1 MTDSPR
7 DITELMS
14 GYMDGQLSAKEHAL
28 AEVALQT
35 DVTAAKVLAELQLL
49 RSGIRALGEQPSDLS
64 PIPSLADRVL
74 AQLEAPDS
82 ENANV
87 VSASQQAKLSET
99 KSSAR
104 RWSTYISMA
113 IALIAVAAIWQVMRV
128 QQDHEGHSI
137 VNVNQEPEASGD
149 ESLFDGNTEN
159 PEKIE
164 QQEIEQ
170 QDEANNSTLLVDND
184 DSRKGPM
191 NPDLKVVEPNSPEQP
206 KPSELASVVE
216 TPGGNGL
223 DGQPDL
229 SVLTN
234 GKFLFVIEVGV
245 TPEGRAADVVRDVL
259 MKNGIVYDG
268 GLDVMPE
275 LEEQLLN
282 SRFLNGVVQNEKQ
295 PVGGTVDL
303 IYLVASGL
311 QIDQTRLD
319 IHSRHGHIARYRF
332 NMALLPKDVGV
343 FDNLHRA
350 VKSQWASDESASDTN
365 DKVAY
370 QKQLQKW
377 KGKAGQLMTTLYF
390 LAGKGSAVSKVGIE
404 IPTLPIPPKGAN
416 RGNLKEPTPTDKPIL
431 GADLICEVLLVVRNI
446 TLAELESL
454 PETKK

>member
-1 MTDSPR
+1 
-7 DITELMS
+7 
-14 GYMDGQLSAKEHAL
+14 MDGQLSAKEHAL

-49 RSGIRALGEQPSDLS
+49 RSGIRALGEQSSDLS
-64 PIPSLADRVL
+64 AIPSLADQVL
-74 AQLEAPDS
+74 AQLESPDS
-82 ENANV
+82 QNANV
-87 VSASQQAKLSET
+87 VSASQQAKLNKT

-113 IALIAVAAIWQVMRV
+113 IALLAVVAIWQVMQV

-149 ESLFDGNTEN
+149 ESSLDGNMEN
-159 PEKIE
+159 PE
-164 QQEIEQ
+164 EIEQ
-170 QDEANNSTLLVDND
+170 QNEVNDSTYLVDND

-191 NPDLKVVEPNSPEQP
+191 NPDVEVVEPNSPEQP
-206 KPSELASVVE
+206 KPNELTTVVE
-216 TPGGNGL
+216 TPDGNGL
-223 DGQPDL
+223 AGQPDL

-245 TPEGRAADVVRDVL
+245 TPEGREVDVIRDVL

-275 LEEQLLN
+275 LEEQLLK

-350 VKSQWASDESASDTN
+350 VKSQWASDESALDTN

-377 KGKAGQLMTTLYF
+377 KGKAGQLMTTFYF

-404 IPTLPIPPKGAN
+404 IPTLPTPPKGVN
-416 RGNLKEPTPTDKPIL
+416 RGNLREPTPTDKPIL

-446 TLAELESL
+446 TPAELESL